1 MRLAVIS
8 CFVLGCFGSREPPSS
23 IVELDASVAAPRDA
37 ARDAA
42 RDARPPL
49 PPSDEP
55 DVEPGERPSDD
66 PDADEW
72 IDPPSAG
79 DDDPCCEVGELIG
92 IGDLGRRGSSPVVA
106 WNGVEWGTAWF
117 DERVVF
123 RRLDESARPTSELVV
138 VPTVVAQLAEMAHGN
153 HRFAMARAE
162 YSGGIVV
169 VTRDGVLLDD
179 VTLPD
184 GLQGRSIARF
194 PLTHGWAAIGTR
206 SLDGTI
212 ASGEMLVY
220 DEGFELVARHD
231 LGLVEPGGSGF
242 DPAIA
247 SAKSVLVAATADPDR
262 GTVVRTYGGRAV
274 ERQEEVLAGEL
285 GTELVATTFRDSVVV
300 VGRTYEGAVR
310 ARVWDPF
317 ARTFLSDVV
326 QLGRADGDQGLGV
339 AADDRG
345 GTLGVCRP
353 KRLAPGEGNP
363 DAIVF
368 ALLGPDGQSLG
379 DPIVAG
385 SGYDYVAACAVAA
398 AGQDSYALLI
408 WDAGFGVPSIR
419 AGLVRVRR

>member
-1 MRLAVIS
+1 MD
-8 CFVLGCFGSREPPSS
+8 
-23 IVELDASVAAPRDA
+23 LDASIAAPRDA

-42 RDARPPL
+42 RDTRPPL

-55 DVEPGERPSDD
+55 DVEPGERPSDH

-79 DDDPCCEVGELIG
+79 DDDPCCEVGELVG
-92 IGDLGRRGSSPVVA
+92 VGEPGRRGSSPIVA

-123 RRLDESARPTSELVV
+123 RRLDVNARPASELVV
-138 VPTVVAQLAEMAHGN
+138 VPTPIGELGEMAYGN
-153 HRFAMARAE
+153 HRFAMVRGE
-162 YSGGIVV
+162 PSLGGVVV
-169 VTRDGVLLDD
+169 VTRDGALLDD
-179 VTLPD
+179 VPLPD
-184 GLQGRSIARF
+184 GLAGRSIARF

-206 SLDGTI
+206 SLDGTV
-212 ASGEMLVY
+212 ALGEMIVF
-220 DEGFELVARHD
+220 DEGFALVARHD
-231 LGLVEPGGSGF
+231 LGLIQPGGFGF
-242 DPAIA
+242 DPAVT

-274 ERQEEVLAGEL
+274 ERQEQVVAGEL
-285 GTELVATTFRDSVVV
+285 GGELVATTLRDSVVV
-300 VGRTYEGAVR
+300 VGRTDEGVVR

-317 ARTFLSDVV
+317 ARTFRSDVV
-326 QLGRADGDQGLGV
+326 QLDRADGDQGLGV

-345 GTLGVCRP
+345 GTIGVCHP

-363 DAIVF
+363 DAVVF
-368 ALLGPDGQSLG
+368 ALLGPEGQPLG

-398 AGQDSYALLI
+398 AGQDRYALLI
-408 WDAGFGVPSIR
+408 WDAGHEAPSIR